1 MRARCILIAVLSL
14 VACARQFTTVGKTG
28 YTPKWQVG
36 DWWVVKTFE
45 QSDFGFDG
53 WAWNQTRYDVARIE
67 KVGGRDCFVLET
79 RHQGPQGMLS
89 GPWQVFY
96 VRRDDWLVIREVTTT
111 FHGGLRRPVT
121 TNYPLGLSGP
131 LPSEPCLPRFPL
143 QPASSDTAFRFRRL
157 SHVSAW
163 LREISGVAD
172 TALVHRL
179 LDEGDAAGGRVLRP
193 AGAVC
198 QVRSELG
205 GNLDPNPRG
214 GERRVVQSLQF
225 WSEGLPWRVYEEQ
238 VLYLGQKPIRELVE
252 RSWLVAKGRQRR

>member
-1 MRARCILIAVLSL
+1 MRDKSSAVLLALVVAALLPSL
-14 VACARQFTTVGKTG
+14 VVAQYA
-28 YTPKWQVG
+28 PKWQVG

-45 QSDFGFDG
+45 QSDVGFDG
-53 WAWNQTRYDVARIE
+53 WAWNETRYDVARIE

-79 RHQGPQGMLS
+79 RHQGPQGILS
-89 GPWQVFY
+89 GPRQVFY
-96 VRRDDWLVIREVTTT
+96 VRRDDWLVVREVVTT
-111 FHGGLRRPVT
+111 FHEGLHRPVT

-143 QPASSDTAFRFRRL
+143 QPANSDTAFRFRRL

-163 LREISGVAD
+163 LREIPGVAD
-172 TALVHRL
+172 SALVRRL
-179 LDEGDAAGGRVLRP
+179 LDEGDTAGGRVLRP
-193 AGAVC
+193 AGAVY

-225 WSEGLPWRVYEEQ
+225 WSEGLPWRVYEEC
-238 VLYLGQKPIRELVE
+238 VLYLGQQPIRGLSE
-252 RSWLVAKGRQRR
+252 RSWLIAVGHKKK